1 MSDTLKQTLT
11 LTIGEDSEKEEFTFR
26 VPTPMDKA
34 RLGVREASVRRSLD
48 PMGGGAGWGIDDETF
63 FLIKGMVALEVLL
76 DKASVT
82 WPYSEFKPE
91 RGAAELRVDID
102 AFPPG
107 KELVIS
113 EIGRRFS
120 EELDRFHRDR
130 AERQRPAAAETVAG
144 GQHPEA
150 LRSVES
156 KAA

>member
-1 MSDTLKQTLT
+1 MSDSLKQV
-11 LTIGEDSEKEEFTFR
+11 LTITVGEDSEKEEFTFR

-34 RLGVREASVRRSLD
+34 RLGIREAAVRRSLD

-91 RGAAELRVDID
+91 RGPAELRVDIN
-102 AFPPG
+102 AFPAG
-107 KELVIS
+107 KELVIA
-113 EIGRRFS
+113 EIGRRFP

-130 AERQRPAAAETVAG
+130 TGRQGPPAAETVEG
-144 GQHPEA
+144 SVDPRS
-150 LRSVES
+150 LRPVASQ
-156 KAA
+156 AA